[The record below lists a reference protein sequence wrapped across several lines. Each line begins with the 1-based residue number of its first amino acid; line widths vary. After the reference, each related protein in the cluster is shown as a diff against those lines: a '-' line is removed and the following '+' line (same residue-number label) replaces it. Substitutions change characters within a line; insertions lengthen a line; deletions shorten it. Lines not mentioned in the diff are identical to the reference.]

1 MKINS
6 PFVVIRA
13 DVILSSI
20 SSEDLSVDVKNNIM
34 EVKFYENLY
43 KPYIDA
49 KIVILDDF
57 GFRTSLSAQG
67 TERILISIGN
77 PDNPSEPLFEKYFF
91 ISSILDSKRMNER
104 SEILSLE
111 LVEEHFYV
119 NSVKQISRSFTSNI
133 EDMVKSICENE
144 LKKPVGR
151 SFFSG
156 SAQGV
161 RKVIVPYMNPLQ
173 AANWVLNRA
182 TTQTGAPI
190 FLSADL
196 YSDTLYL
203 SDLDSLLQEP
213 IINEDYPYRYS
224 TASKGAK
231 DKDAL
236 LGPYYDINSYQEM
249 NAENT
254 LRLFE
259 TGSVGSFY
267 QNIDAGTGKA
277 VGSHLSVRGILTE
290 MYTSGMIDDAT
301 TQSIF
306 DPSLLIDGKLSDEY
320 NSHHTHQVT
329 SSNTYNQYLSYH
341 DEATL
346 LDENGNIFESKLKA
360 KNKIIRQLLKK
371 NVIDVSLDGI
381 SLFQGKVSTGR
392 KVRILFLNS
401 DMQSE
406 GKSIAESIDRRK
418 SGDYLILAISHKLIN
433 NTHDSSMRVTK
444 LGDLPKNFKI

>member
-6 PFVVIRA
+6 PFTIVRA

-20 SSEDLSVDVKNNIM
+20 SSEDLSVDIKNNIM

-49 KIVILDDF
+49 KIVFLDDF

-67 TERILISIGN
+67 TERILISIGSS
-77 PDNPSEPLFEKYFF
+77 DDPSVPLFEKTFF

-104 SEILSLE
+104 SEILSIE

-119 NSVKQISRSFTSNI
+119 NSIKQISRSFTSKI
-133 EDMVKSICENE
+133 EDMVKDICENE
-144 LKKPVGR
+144 LKKPVSE
-151 SFFSG
+151 SFFEG

-161 RKVIVPYMNPLQ
+161 RKVIAPYMNPLQ
-173 AANWVLNRA
+173 ITNWLLNRA
-182 TTQTGAPI
+182 TTRSGAPI

-196 YSDTLYL
+196 YSNSLYM

-213 IINEDYPYRYS
+213 ILNEDYPYRYS

-231 DKDAL
+231 DQDAF
-236 LGPYYDINSYQEM
+236 LGPYYEIKTYTEINS
-249 NAENT
+249 ENT

-267 QNIDAGTGKA
+267 ENIDASTGRA
-277 VGSHLSVRGILTE
+277 VGSHLSVREILTE

-306 DPSLLIDGKLSDEY
+306 DPSLEIDGKLSDAY
-320 NSHHTHQVT
+320 NSQHIHQAT

-346 LDENGNIFESKLKA
+346 LNETGDISESKLKV

-371 NVIDVSLDGI
+371 NVMDISLDGI
-381 SLFQGKVSTGR
+381 SLFQGKISTGR
-392 KVRILFLNS
+392 RIRIIFLNS
-401 DMQSE
+401 DMQTE
-406 GKSIAESIDRRK
+406 GKSISDSIDKRK
-418 SGDYLILAISHKLIN
+418 SGDYLILAISHKLISDS
-433 NTHDSSMRVTK
+433 HESSMRVSK